1 MEVGT
6 VVVTVQTYGT
16 FHSIWVRRSG
26 AEVSMPRP
34 ASRDAAKLRRGL
46 PQASL
51 PESPR

>member
-26 AEVSMPRP
+26 AEVSMPLQNC
-34 ASRDAAKLRRGL
+34 DEG
-46 PQASL
+46 SL
-51 PESPR
+51 KPPCPSPRGE